1 MPTTPQTTATSWQ
14 TEISHFFQEL
24 GLIETEKCFNNE
36 LVILSQQHLQQLPT
50 VLERLADRL
59 LHLLEQHVQAKE
71 VITSSSTATPD
82 PAVIAENEQKLL
94 YNKKRKRENEEEEEE
109 ERMRQLDSEQV
120 QIRATRQEIQQRINS
135 FIQAKQNEV
144 DASNRTEF
152 LNRADPTSS
161 DITCARADAR
171 EINRNIQMKFDIVN
185 NEDGPLA
192 RSRLQEASSSS
203 TTTTGAAMATD
214 QQLHKERVQ
223 NIEQHMNVVF
233 DPNADPPFSVPERLR
248 ILEDRIMTIERE
260 HPKWAA
266 VHFQQPHRSYPPPP
280 PAVAITR
287 PGAPAY
293 LVSQMTPP
301 PEVKTTGRGNSSLT
315 RAVLEQLH
323 RQKQAK
329 GINHTSTTINTEP
342 SSTSSSS

>member
-14 TEISHFFQEL
+14 AEFSHFFQDL

-59 LHLLEQHVQAKE
+59 LQLLEQHVQAKQ
-71 VITSSSTATPD
+71 VLTSTPTPD
-82 PAVIAENEQKLL
+82 PDVIAENEQKLL
-94 YNKKRKRENEEEEEE
+94 YNKKRKRESEEEEEE

-152 LNRADPTSS
+152 LNRADPTST

-203 TTTTGAAMATD
+203 TTSAVTTD
-214 QQLHKERVQ
+214 PSNQQLHKERVQ
-223 NIEQHMNVVF
+223 NIEQHLNVVF

-248 ILEDRIMTIERE
+248 ILEDRLMAIERE

-266 VHFQQPHRSYPPPP
+266 VHFQQPHRAYPPPP

-287 PGAPAY
+287 PGSPAY

-329 GINHTSTTINTEP
+329 SMNTTLSTDT
-342 SSTSSSS
+342 SSTS

>member
-1 MPTTPQTTATSWQ
+1 SWQ
-14 TEISHFFQEL
+14 TEFTSFFHDL

-59 LHLLEQHVQAKE
+59 LQLLEQHVQAKE
-71 VITSSSTATPD
+71 VITSTTPCD
-82 PAVIAENEQKLL
+82 PEVIAENEEKLL
-94 YNKKRKRENEEEEEE
+94 YNKKRKRENEQEEDE

-135 FIQAKQNEV
+135 FIQAKQTEV

-192 RSRLQEASSSS
+192 RSRLQDASSPAVTM
-203 TTTTGAAMATD
+203 TTTD
-214 QQLHKERVQ
+214 PSSQQLHKERVE

-266 VHFQQPHRSYPPPP
+266 VHFQQPHRSYPPAP

-323 RQKQAK
+323 RQKQ
-329 GINHTSTTINTEP
+329 
-342 SSTSSSS
+342 